1 MTQRTRL
8 LAILLASTKLL
19 LGALALYVSLRL
31 IALRF
36 WFRYWKWRRAF
47 SSQLAR
53 TGMPR
58 EHREALV
65 SVYSAFLE
73 KQRPRIPGLLSLLG
87 LEARR
92 GHPLA
97 TLKTEN

>member
-1 MTQRTRL
+1 MAQRTRL

-19 LGALALYVSLRL
+19 LGALALYVSLQL
-31 IALRF
+31 TTLRF
-36 WFRYWKWRRAF
+36 RFRYWRWRRAF

-53 TGMPR
+53 ARIPR
-58 EHREALV
+58 EYREALV

-73 KQRPRIPGLLSLLG
+73 KQRPRIPGLLGLLG

>member
-1 MTQRTRL
+1 MARRTRL
-8 LAILLASTKLL
+8 LAILWASTKLL

-31 IALRF
+31 TALRF
-36 WFRYWKWRRAF
+36 RLRYWRWRRAF

-58 EHREALV
+58 EYREALA
-65 SVYSAFLE
+65 SIYSAFLE
-73 KQRPRIPGLLSLLG
+73 KQRPRIPGLLNLLG

-92 GHPLA
+92 GHSLA